1 MDSRDAHVVARHEA
15 QTGARGER
23 LLARGR
29 HVALRLWERQPGG
42 ETAPAHANPHEYVA
56 YVQSRTLGLRIGGHP
71 AVEVDAGG
79 PYVVPGET
87 AYGVVVLETATV
99 LEAFAPPDHLS

>member
-42 ETAPAHANPHEYVA
+42 ETAPEHANPYEYVA
-56 YVQSRTLGLRIGGHP
+56 YVQSGALRLRIGDDP
-71 AVEVDAGG
+71 AVEVHAGDS
-79 PYVVPGET
+79 YVVRAGTP
-87 AYGVVVLETATV
+87 YGFEVLETATV
-99 LEAFAPPDHLS
+99 LEAVAPPEHLG